1 MQNDFVDSV
10 QGPSDTLLTTRMATA
25 YALGLIHVS
34 RLKNRCS
41 HHASGQSGEIL
52 YENLTLTLTEI
63 CPRLF
68 HGYLLPFS
76 AAGRTIIQSF
86 LYLDFFV
93 SALCFSISHS
103 VLALSDVIEDP

>member
-25 YALGLIHVS
+25 YALALIHVS

-41 HHASGQSGEIL
+41 HHASGQTGEIL

-63 CPRLF
+63 CRRLF
-68 HGYLLPFS
+68 HGYLLPS
-76 AAGRTIIQSF
+76 LPPAAPLFKAFCILIFRVRVMFLDIPFCSRII
-86 LYLDFFV
+86 
-93 SALCFSISHS
+93 
-103 VLALSDVIEDP
+103 